1 MSFFLPTWN
10 HILREG
16 TTSKQLRCPPTT
28 TKSLRRTPISRWTAP
43 SKGTPAS
50 YMTKPTE
57 ASGRLQNC
65 LAFLAPRSPVIS
77 AVRPQSKARWLKKI
91 HDGLKTDLDA
101 QATSLADYQFNR
113 ANFCV
118 SDCQLTRNAPP

>member
-28 TKSLRRTPISRWTAP
+28 TKSLRRTPISHWIAP
-43 SKGTPAS
+43 SKGMSAS

-65 LAFLAPRSPVIS
+65 LAFLDPRSPVIS
-77 AVRPQSKARWLKKI
+77 AVRPQSEARWLNRS
-91 HDGLKTDLDA
+91 HGGLKTDLGA
-101 QATSLADYQFNR
+101 QVTSLSDYQFQQSKFLR
-113 ANFCV
+113 K
-118 SDCQLTRNAPP
+118 